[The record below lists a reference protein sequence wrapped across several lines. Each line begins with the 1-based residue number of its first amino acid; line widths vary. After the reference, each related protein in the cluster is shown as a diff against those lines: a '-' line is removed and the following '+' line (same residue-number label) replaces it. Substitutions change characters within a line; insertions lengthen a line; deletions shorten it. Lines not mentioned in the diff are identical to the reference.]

1 MLENKRNA
9 WSTDAIPSLFVELG
23 LAHADSFTLLRIGGC
38 KSLKLETFILGEFSN
53 PISLH

>member
-23 LAHADSFTLLRIGGC
+23 LAHTDSFTLLCVGSR
-38 KSLKLETFILGEFSN
+38 KPLKLETFILGEFSN